1 MWGGWPVRD
10 TEKVVLTARSD
21 TMQHLLLDGLPAF
34 CEHLPDHSLQIL
46 LNFITSRN
54 RMLIIH
60 PNQFILSQDNFV
72 KKQTKKKTQNKQT
85 TPLIYSEP

>member
-1 MWGGWPVRD
+1 
-10 TEKVVLTARSD
+10 
-21 TMQHLLLDGLPAF
+21 
-34 CEHLPDHSLQIL
+34 
-46 LNFITSRN
+46 
-54 RMLIIH
+54 MLIIH